1 MNTGGELSNNCLT
14 MMRVLY
20 ENGPTTRTDLRGMLP
35 SMDVDS
41 TLGTLRWHELIEGQ
55 RGQRV
60 AIYEL
65 TGKGMRLARPQSGS
79 GVIAAPRMP
88 VSADTYKG
96 ERAITT
102 RPGAMDAYHRPSRR
116 GDNYL
121 PHARPISLASR
132 VQDTKFR

>member
-1 MNTGGELSNNCLT
+1 MNDLISEKTLDVLRKLVDGPMTTAELCAFFGKLQAGSALSTLRRRGYVDSDEQWRTSMNTITRSGL
-14 MMRVLY
+14 RRAAPQD
-20 ENGPTTRTDLRGMLP
+20 GP
-35 SMDVDS
+35 
-41 TLGTLRWHELIEGQ
+41 
-55 RGQRV
+55 
-60 AIYEL
+60 
-65 TGKGMRLARPQSGS
+65 
-79 GVIAAPRMP
+79 IALPRMP

>member
-1 MNTGGELSNNCLT
+1 MNNNHISEQTINILRHLAHGGMTTGELCQVFGKVPANSAVYTLAKHFFIDSEQLGRT
-14 MMRVLY
+14 SLHTITRKGLKY
-20 ENGPTTRTDLRGMLP
+20 IEPKDGP
-35 SMDVDS
+35 
-41 TLGTLRWHELIEGQ
+41 
-55 RGQRV
+55 
-60 AIYEL
+60 
-65 TGKGMRLARPQSGS
+65 
-79 GVIAAPRMP
+79 IAGPRMP